1 MTNFEQI
8 GVIKS
13 KFTEPVGP
21 EEMQQQ
27 ESTIVINPEYEAGLY
42 KIEDVDYLQVIFN
55 LHHAEGYTL
64 QGPRRYGEERGVFAS
79 RSPKRPNSIG
89 VTTVKLLNRDDNKLL
104 VTGLDAIDGTPVLDL
119 KPYAVMMDQVDRFS
133 NKEE

>member
-8 GVIKS
+8 GVINS
-13 KFTEPVGP
+13 EFTEPVGP

-55 LHHAEGYTL
+55 LHDAEGYTL
-64 QGPRRYGEERGVFAS
+64 QGPRRHGEERGVFAS

-89 VTTVKLLNRDDNKLL
+89 VTTVKLLDRNDN
-104 VTGLDAIDGTPVLDL
+104 
-119 KPYAVMMDQVDRFS
+119 
-133 NKEE
+133 